1 MAIVLTKLIA
11 SGLGVPDCEI
21 VFESLRCLIRGP
33 SDTGK
38 SYIRDCLWYLLG
50 GDKIPKLFPESEQ
63 YNTLSLEF
71 SGNDEQY
78 RIVRGKAGGS
88 SAVYKRSRVNDVIT
102 EFEPINVDESELLV
116 QLSGAKGLKILRS
129 KSDKGAVTGG
139 DLRHW
144 FLLSQPTVIS
154 EDPTSGANYSS
165 TSQRVAAFN
174 LFLTGSDDAAIE
186 LTKSSS
192 EVERIVGQ
200 LSSAQDAL
208 TRMQSGI
215 PPDVKRQ
222 EVIDSMA
229 RVEESLSALTT
240 QYEARALQLRTVRT
254 ELSEVV
260 VTLNKAAVERD
271 HSSAMVERFELLD
284 KKYLSD
290 LQRLG
295 ATDEGIG
302 LFQVLP
308 STPCP
313 LCHAPVE
320 AHIDPKNL
328 KPSAPKKY
336 RDAIAAEIQ
345 KILSLRRGL
354 LHSLER
360 ERERSNN
367 LVLKTINLTTALGT
381 LENRESKQLNEAR
394 VEFSADPKVLAYRH
408 SALSALLGIFDEID
422 RLTLEIERLKKSKIQ
437 KRVPVSR
444 EGGLSGSLVAAY
456 AQNLLSDW
464 GFLDVTTVSLDA
476 LECDI
481 IINGRKRLS
490 FGAGKRALFLTA
502 LTIALMQHSMAKGYP
517 HLGVVVIDSPLKA
530 YADVNKTE
538 NPEVPVATV
547 TENFYAWLSNWAGP
561 GQIVILENQLIS
573 DELSTVIGAIQFS
586 GQNGVGRTGFYP
598 TTIHTPIVNSQSD
611 NEDQVLSDK
620 AAD

>member
-21 VFESLRCLIRGP
+21 VFGSSGCLIRGP

-50 GDKIPKLFPESEQ
+50 GDKAPKLFPESEQ

-71 SGNDEQY
+71 QSNNEQY
-78 RIVRGKAGGS
+78 RIVRGKTGGA
-88 SAVYKRSRVNDVIT
+88 SAVYKRALVEDVIT
-102 EFEPINVDESELLV
+102 EFEPVDVDEGELLV

-129 KSDKGAVTGG
+129 KSDKGSVTGG

-165 TSQRVAAFN
+165 ISQRVAAFN

-186 LTKSSS
+186 LTKSTS

-200 LSSAQDAL
+200 LTSAQDAL
-208 TRMQSGI
+208 ARTQAGI
-215 PPDVKRQ
+215 PPDIKRL

-240 QYEARALQLRTVRT
+240 QYEARALQLRIVRT
-254 ELSEVV
+254 ELSDVV
-260 VTLNKAAVERD
+260 VTLNKATVERD
-271 HSSAMVERFELLD
+271 HSSAMVERFELLE

-302 LFQVLP
+302 LFQALP
-308 STPCP
+308 NTPCP
-313 LCHAPVE
+313 LCHTPAE
-320 AHIDPKNL
+320 AQIDPKNL
-328 KPSAPKKY
+328 KPGAPQKY
-336 RDAIAAEIQ
+336 RVAITAEIQ
-345 KILSLRRGL
+345 KIRSLRHGL

-367 LVLKTINLTTALGT
+367 LALKTQNLTTTLGAL
-381 LENRESKQLNEAR
+381 EHSESKQLNETR
-394 VEFSADPKVLAYRH
+394 VEFSADPRVLAHRH
-408 SALSALLGIFDEID
+408 SELSALLGSFDEIE

-444 EGGLSGSLVAAY
+444 EGGTSGLEVAAY
-456 AQNLLSDW
+456 AKNLLNDW

-502 LTIALMQHSMAKGYP
+502 LTIALMQHSMVKGYP
-517 HLGVVVIDSPLKA
+517 HLGLVVIDSPLKA
-530 YADVNKTE
+530 YADVNKTA
-538 NPEVPVATV
+538 NPEIPAATV
-547 TENFYAWLSNWAGP
+547 TENFYSWLSYWKGP
-561 GQIVILENQLIS
+561 GQIVVLENQEIS
-573 DELSTVIGAIQFS
+573 NELATAIGAIQFS
-586 GQNGVGRTGFYP
+586 GVNGVGRTGFYP
-598 TTIHTPIVNSQSD
+598 LTIHTPIVSSLPD
-611 NEDQVLSDK
+611 EDDQEPLP
-620 AAD
+620 